1 MALLD
6 SGCTKMVCGEMWLQH
21 YLHSLSFD
29 EYKQIETSK
38 RNSSFKFGDSKLVK
52 SFKKFKI
59 PVIIAG
65 VQATVTI
72 DIVEYDIPLLLSK
85 EAMKKT
91 KTQID
96 FQEDKI
102 NIFGKKVEI
111 YITSTGH
118 YCIKLKSKFSDE
130 NVFKTNAAFL
140 CSNVQSLSNTEKH
153 KVALKLHRQ
162 FSHPHT
168 ERLLSLL
175 QDCEMN
181 YEELKSH
188 IKDLDKK

>member
-1 MALLD
+1 MAFLD
-6 SGCTKMVCGEMWLQH
+6 SGCMKTVCKETWFQR

-38 RNSSFKFGDSKLVK
+38 SNSSFKFGDSKLVK

-65 VQATVTI
+65 VQVTVTT

-85 EAMKKT
+85 EAMKKA

-102 NIFGKKVEI
+102 NIFDKKVEI
-111 YITSTGH
+111 YFTSTGH
-118 YCIKLKSKFSDE
+118 YLLNSKANS
-130 NVFKTNAAFL
+130 VMKMY
-140 CSNVQSLSNTEKH
+140 C
-153 KVALKLHRQ
+153 
-162 FSHPHT
+162 
-168 ERLLSLL
+168 
-175 QDCEMN
+175 
-181 YEELKSH
+181 
-188 IKDLDKK
+188 